1 MNPPQTL
8 SLEEIQKILPHRYP
22 FLLVDRI
29 TSLEKGKRVVG
40 LKNVTINEPFF
51 QGHFPGRPIMP
62 GVLIAEAM
70 AQVGGIL
77 ALLSTPGKPGQLL
90 PLPAGHGQDALP
102 PAGGPGRSI
111 AHRSG
116 IRARRQEI
124 LENEGPG
131 LCQPDPG
138 GRRGAH
144 GRGGSRGGMSMA
156 QIHPTAL
163 VDKTV
168 ELGEGVTVGPLQHH
182 PGPGADRPRHPHRLP
197 RGD

>member
-29 TSLEKGKRVVG
+29 TSLEKGKRVEG

-77 ALLSTPGKPGQLL
+77 ALLATPENLGNPSIFLMGLDKVRFRHPAVPGDQLRLEVETVRGGKKFWKM
-90 PLPAGHGQDALP
+90 HGQAFVGD
-102 PAGGPGRSI
+102 
-111 AHRSG
+111 
-116 IRARRQEI
+116 I
-124 LENEGPG
+124 LVAEGE
-131 LCQPDPG
+131 
-138 GRRGAH
+138 
-144 GRGGSRGGMSMA
+144 MMA
-156 QIHPTAL
+156 A
-163 VDKTV
+163 VGK
-168 ELGEGVTVGPLQHH
+168 GE
-182 PGPGADRPRHPHRLP
+182 A
-197 RGD
+197 